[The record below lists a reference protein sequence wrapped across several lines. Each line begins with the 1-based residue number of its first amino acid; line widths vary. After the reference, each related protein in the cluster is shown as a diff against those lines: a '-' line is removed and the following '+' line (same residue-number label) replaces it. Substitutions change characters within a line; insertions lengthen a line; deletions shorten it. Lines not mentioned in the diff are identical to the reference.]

1 MNETILQIIPAPADM
16 WVVFEG
22 TDIDGNS
29 YRYRD
34 RVACLALIEGQDGNR
49 NVVAMVHEDLGYLAT
64 AGTFN
69 DFSAIEF
76 GDGKSK

>member
-1 MNETILQIIPAPADM
+1 MMMYWTCPCCGANLDPGERCD
-16 WVVFEG
+16 
-22 TDIDGNS
+22 
-29 YRYRD
+29 
-34 RVACLALIEGQDGNR
+34 CNR

-76 GDGKSK
+76 GEGKSK